1 MRLFGYSGAFA
12 ARPGLDSERLQHYAS
27 TAAEAPAD
35 HPPQTDTAVM
45 HAPHRY
51 RAGDLSV
58 ALVGN
63 LQPAPDER
71 GRGANPAERV
81 LAAYRAKGRAC
92 LSDLRGGF
100 ALAIHDHSSG
110 TTLLAIDRMGIERLT
125 FSASEHGI
133 VFGTSAQSVAR
144 FPAFAAELSHQAV
157 FDYLFMHMIPAPQ
170 TIYGGVQKLRAGTCA
185 LFANGR
191 LTVNRYW
198 QPSFNERREQ
208 SFDELSHG
216 LHEGLQAAVAA
227 CEPDANT
234 GAFLSGGL
242 DSSTVSGKL
251 GQFLDGRK
259 PLRTFSIGFGVDSY
273 NELEYARI
281 AAQAFKA
288 QSTEYNVTAQDIVA
302 SFRSIAAAYDEPF
315 GNSSA
320 VPTLFCAKLAASH
333 GVTHLLAGD
342 GGDELF
348 GGNERYARQ
357 RVFQAYYR
365 LPQWLRRKLIEPVSR
380 LIAPE
385 SRITPLRKLRSYVDQ
400 ASITLPER
408 LETWNFVYRSDLT
421 AMLEADFLAAID
433 ARGPLRVMQ
442 ETYEAA
448 GADVSDLNRMLFYDW
463 QVTLADNDLRKVGAM
478 CALAGVKVSYPMLDE
493 RVIDLST
500 RVPSNLK
507 MKGLELRSFY
517 KEAMRGFLPQQILT
531 KTKHGF
537 GLPFGVWL
545 KTEPALRELIHGL
558 LTDLKRRRIVR
569 ADFIDSLLAQHRDGH
584 ASFYGYPI
592 WDLAMLEAWLQ
603 AHRH

>member
-12 ARPGLDSERLQHYAS
+12 ARPGLDSARLQQYARA
-27 TAAEAPAD
+27 AAEAPAD
-35 HPPQTDTAVM
+35 PPPQSETAVM
-45 HAPHRY
+45 HAPYRHRE
-51 RAGDLSV
+51 GDLSV
-58 ALVGN
+58 ALIGN
-63 LQPAPDER
+63 LQSSPDER
-71 GRGANPAERV
+71 GRSTHPAERV
-81 LAAYRAKGRAC
+81 LATYRAKGRAC

-144 FPAFAAELSHQAV
+144 FPALAQGLSHQAV

-170 TIYGGVQKLRAGTCA
+170 TIYAGVQKLRAGTYA
-185 LFANGR
+185 LFADGR
-191 LTVNRYW
+191 LTIDRYW
-198 QPSFNERREQ
+198 RPAFNERRQ
-208 SFDELSHG
+208 SFDELSQG
-216 LHEGLQAAVAA
+216 LHEALLAAVGAS
-227 CEPDANT
+227 EPGAST

-251 GQFLDGRK
+251 GQFLEGRQ
-259 PLRTFSIGFGVDSY
+259 PLRTFSIGFGVESY

-281 AAQAFKA
+281 AARAYNAQAI
-288 QSTEYNVTAQDIVA
+288 EYNVTAQDIVT

-320 VPTLFCAKLAASH
+320 VPTLFCAKLAAEH

-348 GGNERYARQ
+348 GGNERYGRQ

-365 LPQWLRRKLIEPVSR
+365 LPQWLRRKLVEPLSR

-385 SRITPLRKLRSYVDQ
+385 GPIAPLRKLRSYVDQ

-408 LETWNFVYRSDLT
+408 LESWNFVYRSDLT
-421 AMLEADFLAAID
+421 TMLEADFLASID
-433 ARGPLRVMQ
+433 PRGPLRVMQ
-442 ETYEAA
+442 ETYDAA
-448 GADVSDLNRMLFYDW
+448 GDDVSDLNRLLFYDW
-463 QVTLADNDLRKVGAM
+463 QFTLADNDLRKVGAM

-493 RVIDLST
+493 RVVDLST
-500 RVPSNLK
+500 RVPSNRK

-558 LTDLKRRRIVR
+558 LTDLKRRRMVR
-569 ADFIDSLLAQHRDGH
+569 ADFIDSLVAQHRDGH